1 MSEKDIPDGKIL
13 SLLVALIGLASAAKD
28 WLVGELY
35 KTLAAVPKLGPRFET
50 VAQAR
55 MGNKG
60 QLGLGT
66 IIAALIVVIAAFLA
80 IIVVDEMNASLGSP
94 SDPALQNSSDAVLDG
109 FSSMMELIAPLFLV
123 AISVV
128 IIGLVQRL
136 RG

>member
-1 MSEKDIPDGKIL
+1 MREK
-13 SLLVALIGLASAAKD
+13 LVAMVAFLLSIAGAATTRLHKA
-28 WLVGELY
+28 L
-35 KTLAAVPKLGPRFET
+35 TAMPKLGSWYE
-50 VAQAR
+50 VEAQKRADR
-55 MGNKG
+55 G

-80 IIVVDEMNASLGSP
+80 IIVVDEMNSSLGDP
-94 SDPALQNSSDAVLDG
+94 SNSDLQNSSDAVLDG
-109 FSSMMELIAPLFLV
+109 FSSMTQLIAPLLLV